1 MKKSVKMAAF
11 AGLALALSACGGA
24 SEEPAAP
31 AADESVAPAAASEAD
46 AGETASEGASAASGE
61 APIAFTQCKACHS
74 VEPGKH
80 GIGPSLAGIYGT
92 KAADI
97 PDYQF
102 SPAMQKSGLTWDDA
116 TLDAYLDSPQKIVPG
131 TKMSFFGLKDAAKRK
146 EVVEYIKTLK

>member
-1 MKKSVKMAAF
+1 M
-11 AGLALALSACGGA
+11 GESA
-24 SEEPAAP
+24 E
-31 AADESVAPAAASEAD
+31 SEA
-46 AGETASEGASAASGE
+46 GEGVAAKSAE

-97 PDYQF
+97 ADYQF
-102 SPAMQKSGLTWDDA
+102 SPAMQQSGLTWDDA
-116 TLDAYLDSPQKIVPG
+116 TLDAYLESPQKVVPG

-146 EVVEYIKTLK
+146 EVIEYIKTLK